1 METKEKFELV
11 ELIKQDINTIAKKEA
26 EGAKAE
32 AANLYKSLE
41 EKIGKSLDGFVT
53 KEAFDKA
60 ENDLKKAMNA
70 YEAGAA
76 KDVTF
81 SAALAEEITK
91 SLDSMN
97 ALKSGRTKSAEIY
110 IQKDPAI
117 MTSTN
122 SITGSNT
129 AAGRF
134 AINNNET
141 IVPIARRQ
149 TYIRQI
155 IGMGATDQEVYPYL
169 RETAKEGAFG
179 VQNPEGSAKPQVEYK
194 AELVTA
200 VESTISAWQK
210 IGRQTL
216 SNVRGLSSFIQLV
229 MVADLMIK
237 EDDELLNGTGSNG
250 RVQGFL
256 QGASAPS
263 SFGLTIASPQIYDVI
278 AGSAAKL
285 SALDYTA
292 NFALVNPVDYWKMV
306 TLKDQD
312 NAYLQNVIYNA
323 SASSLN
329 VFGIPVFPTT
339 AITAGN
345 YVVGD
350 SRYVMPMQREGIS
363 LRFFEQDDKNVQE
376 NLITARI
383 EERILQAVYRPNA
396 FVGGSIAT
404 AITNL
409 TPST

>member
-11 ELIKQDINTIAKKEA
+11 ELIKNEINTIAKKEA

-32 AANLYKSLE
+32 ANELYKSLE
-41 EKIGKSLDGFVT
+41 SKIEKSLDGFVT
-53 KEAFDKA
+53 KDAFDKA
-60 ENDLKKAMNA
+60 ENDLKKAMSA

-76 KDVTF
+76 KDVSF
-81 SAALAEEITK
+81 SASLAEEITK

-110 IQKDPAI
+110 IQKDPSI

-155 IGMGATDQEVYPYL
+155 VGMGATDQEVYPYL
-169 RETAKEGAFG
+169 RETAKDGAFG

-200 VESTISAWQK
+200 VESTIAAWQK

-237 EDDELLNGTGSNG
+237 EDDELLNGTGTNG

-263 SFGLTIASPQIYDVI
+263 AFGLTIASPQIYDVI

-306 TLKDQD
+306 TLKQD
-312 NAYLQNVIYNA
+312 DKAYLQNVIYNA

-350 SRYVMPMQREGIS
+350 SRYTMPMQREGIS
-363 LRFFEQDDKNVQE
+363 LRFFDQDDKNVQE

>member
-32 AANLYKSLE
+32 ANELYKSLE
-41 EKIGKSLDGFVT
+41 NKIEKSLDGFVT

-60 ENDLKKAMNA
+60 ENDLKKAMTA

-76 KDVTF
+76 KDVSF

-122 SITGSNT
+122 SITGSDT
-129 AAGRF
+129 ASGRF
-134 AINNNET
+134 AINNNQT

-200 VESTISAWQK
+200 VESTIAAWQK

-263 SFGLTIASPQIYDVI
+263 AFGLTITSPQIYDVI

-306 TLKDQD
+306 TLKQD
-312 NAYLQNVIYNA
+312 DKAYLQNVIYNA

>member
-11 ELIKQDINTIAKKEA
+11 ELIKQDITTIAKKEA
-26 EGAKAE
+26 EGAKSE
-32 AANLYKSLE
+32 AADLYKSLE
-41 EKIGKSLDGFVT
+41 SKIEKSLDGFVT
-53 KEAFDKA
+53 KEVFDKA
-60 ENDLKKAMNA
+60 ENDLKKALSA
-70 YEAGAA
+70 YEAGAS
-76 KDVTF
+76 KDVSF
-81 SAALAEEITK
+81 SASLADNIVK
-91 SLDSMN
+91 SMDAMT
-97 ALKSGRTKSAEIY
+97 ALKSGRTKSAEIF
-110 IQKDPAI
+110 IQKDPSI
-117 MTSTN
+117 MTATN

-169 RETAKEGAFG
+169 RETAKEGTFG

-200 VESTISAWQK
+200 VESTIAAWQK

-216 SNVRGLSSFIQLV
+216 TNVRGLSSFIQLV

-256 QGASAPS
+256 QGASSPA
-263 SFGLTIASPQIYDVI
+263 SFGLTITSPQIYDVI

-285 SALDYTA
+285 SVLDYTA

-306 TLKDQD
+306 TLKQD
-312 NAYLQNVIYNA
+312 DKAYLQNVIFNA

-409 TPST
+409 TPTT

>member
-11 ELIKQDINTIAKKEA
+11 ELIKNDINTIAKKEA

-60 ENDLKKAMNA
+60 ENDLKKAMTA

-76 KDVTF
+76 KDVSF
-81 SAALAEEITK
+81 GASLAEEITK

-134 AINNNET
+134 AIDNNQT

-200 VESTISAWQK
+200 VESTIAAWQK

-263 SFGLTIASPQIYDVI
+263 AFGLTIASPQIYDVI

-306 TLKDQD
+306 TLKQD
-312 NAYLQNVIYNA
+312 DKAYLQNVIYNA

>member
-32 AANLYKSLE
+32 ANELYKSLE
-41 EKIGKSLDGFVT
+41 SKIEKSLDGFVT

-60 ENDLKKAMNA
+60 ENDLKKAMTA

-200 VESTISAWQK
+200 VESTIAAWQK

-263 SFGLTIASPQIYDVI
+263 AFGLTIASPQIYDVI

-339 AITAGN
+339 AIAAGN

-350 SRYVMPMQREGIS
+350 SRYTMPMQREGIS

>member
-11 ELIKQDINTIAKKEA
+11 ELIKQDISTIAKKEA

-41 EKIGKSLDGFVT
+41 DKIEKSLDGFVT

-60 ENDLKKAMNA
+60 ENDLKKALNA

-76 KDVTF
+76 KDVSF
-81 SAALAEEITK
+81 SAALSDGITK
-91 SLDSMN
+91 SMDSLMT
-97 ALKSGRTKSAEIY
+97 LRSGRSKSAEVY
-110 IQKDPAI
+110 LQKDPTS

-194 AELVTA
+194 AELITA
-200 VESTISAWQK
+200 VESTIAAWQK

-237 EDDELLNGTGSNG
+237 EDDELLNGTGANG

-256 QGASAPS
+256 QSASAPS
-263 SFGLTIASPQIYDVI
+263 SFGLTIASPQVYDVI

-285 SALDYTA
+285 AALNYTA

-306 TLKDQD
+306 TLKDD
-312 NAYLQNVIYNA
+312 EKAYLQSIIYNA
-323 SASSLN
+323 AASSLN

-345 YVVGD
+345 FVVGD

-363 LRFFEQDDKNVQE
+363 LRFFEEDDKNVQE

-383 EERILQAVYRPNA
+383 EERILQAVYRTDA

>member
-200 VESTISAWQK
+200 VESTIAAWQK

>member
-1 METKEKFELV
+1 MEMKEKL
-11 ELIKQDINTIAKKEA
+11 ELIDLIKSDISTIAKKEA
-26 EGAKAE
+26 EGAKTEVAD
-32 AANLYKSLE
+32 LHKSLE
-41 EKIGKSLDGFVT
+41 AKIQSSLDGFVT

-60 ENDLKKAMNA
+60 ENDLKKALTA
-70 YEAGAA
+70 YENHAS
-76 KDVTF
+76 KDVSF
-81 SAALAEEITK
+81 SAALADGITK
-91 SLDSMN
+91 SMDSLMT
-97 ALKSGRTKSAEIY
+97 LRSGRSKSAEVY
-110 IQKDPAI
+110 LQKDPAS

-129 AAGRF
+129 NAGRF

-141 IVPIARRQ
+141 IVPLARNQ
-149 TYIRQI
+149 VHIRQV

-194 AELVTA
+194 AELITA
-200 VESTISAWQK
+200 VESTIAAWQK

-229 MVADLMIK
+229 MVADLLIK
-237 EDDELLNGTGSNG
+237 EDDELLNGTGLNG

-256 QGASAPS
+256 QSASAPS
-263 SFGLTIASPQIYDVI
+263 SFGLTILAPQIYDVI

-285 SALDYTA
+285 AALNYNA

-306 TLKDQD
+306 TLKDD
-312 NAYLQNVIYNA
+312 EKAYLQNIIYNA
-323 SASSLN
+323 AASSLN
-329 VFGIPVFPTT
+329 VFGIPVVATT

-345 YVVGD
+345 FIVGD

-363 LRFFEQDDKNVQE
+363 LRFFEEDDKNVQE

-383 EERILQAVYRPNA
+383 EERILQAVYRTDA

>member
-1 METKEKFELV
+1 MKEKL
-11 ELIKQDINTIAKKEA
+11 ELIDLIKSDISTIAKKEA
-26 EGAKAE
+26 EGAKSEVAS
-32 AANLYKSLE
+32 LHKSLE
-41 EKIGKSLDGFVT
+41 DKITASLDGFVT

-60 ENDLKKAMNA
+60 ENELKKALTAFESNN
-70 YEAGAA
+70 A
-76 KDVTF
+76 KDVSF
-81 SAALAEEITK
+81 GASLAEGITK
-91 SLDSMN
+91 SMDSLMT
-97 ALKSGRTKSAEIY
+97 LRSGRSKSAEVFL
-110 IQKDPAI
+110 QKDPTS

-129 AAGRF
+129 NAGRF

-141 IVPIARRQ
+141 IVPLARNQ
-149 TYIRQI
+149 VHIRQV

-169 RETAKEGAFG
+169 RETAKEGAFA
-179 VQNPEGSAKPQVEYK
+179 VQDPEASAKAQVEYK
-194 AELVTA
+194 AELITA
-200 VESTISAWQK
+200 VESTIAAWQK

-229 MVADLMIK
+229 MVADLLIK
-237 EDDELLNGTGSNG
+237 EDDELLNGTGANG

-256 QGASAPS
+256 QSASAPNT
-263 SFGLTIASPQIYDVI
+263 FGLTIASPQIYDVI

-285 SALDYTA
+285 AALNYNA

-306 TLKDQD
+306 TLKDQEQ
-312 NAYLQNVIYNA
+312 AYLQNIIYNA
-323 SASSLN
+323 SASALN
-329 VFGIPVFPTT
+329 VFGIPVVSTT

-345 YVVGD
+345 FVVGD

-363 LRFFEQDDKNVQE
+363 LRFFEEDDKNVQE

-383 EERILQAVYRPNA
+383 EERILQAVYRPDA

>member
-11 ELIKQDINTIAKKEA
+11 ELIKQDITTIAKKEA

-32 AANLYKSLE
+32 ASELYKSLE
-41 EKIGKSLDGFVT
+41 SKIEKSLDGFVT

-60 ENDLKKAMNA
+60 ENDLKKALSD
-70 YEAGAA
+70 YEN
-76 KDVTF
+76 KVSNDVSF
-81 SAALAEEITK
+81 SASLSESIVK
-91 SLDSMN
+91 SMDAMT
-97 ALKSGRTKSAEIY
+97 ALKSGRTKTAELY
-110 IQKDPAI
+110 IQKDPSI
-117 MTSTN
+117 MTATN

-129 AAGRF
+129 AQGRF

-169 RETAKEGAFG
+169 RETAKDGSFG

-194 AELVTA
+194 SELVTA
-200 VESTISAWQK
+200 VESTIAAWQK

-216 SNVRGLSSFIQLV
+216 TNVRGLSSFIQLV

-256 QGASAPS
+256 QSASAPS
-263 SFGLTIASPQIYDVI
+263 SFGLTITSPQIYDVI

-285 SALDYTA
+285 AALDYTA

-306 TLKDQD
+306 TLKQD
-312 NAYLQNVIYNA
+312 DKAYLQNVIFNA

-339 AITAGN
+339 AISAGN

-396 FVGGSIAT
+396 FVGGAIAT

>member
-1 METKEKFELV
+1 MENKEKFELV
-11 ELIKQDINTIAKKEA
+11 ELIKQDITTIAKKEA

-32 AANLYKSLE
+32 ANDLYKSLE
-41 EKIGKSLDGFVT
+41 SKIEKSLDGFVT

-60 ENDLKKAMNA
+60 ENDLKKALSD
-70 YEAGAA
+70 YENKVA
-76 KDVTF
+76 KDVSF
-81 SAALAEEITK
+81 SASLAESITK
-91 SLDSMN
+91 GMDSMN
-97 ALKSGRTKSAEIY
+97 ALKSGRTKSAELY
-110 IQKDPAI
+110 IQKDPTI
-117 MTSTN
+117 MTSTT
-122 SITGSNT
+122 SITGSDT
-129 AAGRF
+129 AAGRY

-179 VQNPEGSAKPQVEYK
+179 VQNPEGSAKPQVQYK

-200 VESTISAWQK
+200 VESTIAAWQK

-216 SNVRGLSSFIQLV
+216 TNVRGLSSFIQLV
-229 MVADLMIK
+229 MVGDLMIK
-237 EDDELLNGTGSNG
+237 EDDELLNGTGTNG

-256 QGASAPS
+256 QGASSPA
-263 SFGLTIASPQIYDVI
+263 SFGLTIPAPQIYDVV

-285 SALDYTA
+285 AALDYTA

-306 TLKDQD
+306 TLKDQE
-312 NAYLQNVIYNA
+312 NAYLQNIIFNA
-323 SASSLN
+323 ATNALF
-329 VFGIPVFPTT
+329 VFGIPVYATT

-363 LRFFEQDDKNVQE
+363 LRFFEQDDVNVQE

-409 TPST
+409 TPTT

>member
-11 ELIKQDINTIAKKEA
+11 ELIKQDISTIAKKEA

-32 AANLYKSLE
+32 AASLYKSLE
-41 EKIGKSLDGFVT
+41 EKIEKSMDGFVT

-60 ENDLKKAMNA
+60 ENDLKKALTA
-70 YEAGAA
+70 YEAGVA
-76 KDVTF
+76 KDVSF
-81 SAALAEEITK
+81 GASLAEAITK
-91 SLDSMN
+91 SMDDMT
-97 ALKSGRTKSAEIY
+97 ALKSGRTKSAELY
-110 IQKDPAI
+110 IQKDPGI

-129 AAGRF
+129 AQGRF

-149 TYIRQI
+149 THIRQI

-169 RETAKEGAFG
+169 RETPKEGVFG
-179 VQNPEGSAKPQVEYK
+179 VQNPEGSAKQQVEYK
-194 AELVTA
+194 SELVTA
-200 VESTISAWQK
+200 VESTIAAWQK

-216 SNVRGLSSFIQLV
+216 TNVRGLSSFVQLV
-229 MVADLMIK
+229 MVSDLMIK

-256 QGASAPS
+256 QSASAPN
-263 SFGLTIASPQIYDVI
+263 SFGLTIPAPQLYDVI

-285 SALDYTA
+285 AALDYFA

-306 TLKDQD
+306 TLKDKD
-312 NAYLQNVIYNA
+312 EDYLQNIIFNA
-323 SASSLN
+323 SSNALF
-329 VFGIPVFPTT
+329 VFGIPVYATT

-383 EERILQAVYRPNA
+383 EERILQAVYRTDA
-396 FVGGSIAT
+396 FVGGSINT
-404 AITNL
+404 AIAAL
-409 TPST
+409 TPTT

>member
-32 AANLYKSLE
+32 ASELYKSLE
-41 EKIGKSLDGFVT
+41 SKIEKSLDGFVT

-70 YEAGAA
+70 YEVGVA
-76 KDVTF
+76 KDVSF

-91 SLDSMN
+91 SMDSMN

-110 IQKDPAI
+110 IQKDPTI
-117 MTSTN
+117 MTSTT
-122 SITGSNT
+122 SLTGSDT
-129 AAGRF
+129 ASGRF

-141 IVPIARRQ
+141 IVPLARRV
-149 TYIRQI
+149 THIRQI

-179 VQNPEGSAKPQVEYK
+179 VQNPEGSAKPQVQYK

-200 VESTISAWQK
+200 VESTIAAWQK

-229 MVADLMIK
+229 MVSDLMIK

-256 QGASAPS
+256 QSATAPS
-263 SFGLTIASPQIYDVI
+263 AFGLTIPAPQTYDVI

-285 SALDYTA
+285 AALDYNA

-306 TLKDQD
+306 TLKDKED
-312 NAYLQNVIYNA
+312 GYLQNIIFNSSTNA
-323 SASSLN
+323 LF
-329 VFGIPVFPTT
+329 VFGIPVYSTT
-339 AITAGN
+339 AIAAGN

-409 TPST
+409 TPTT

>member
-1 METKEKFELV
+1 MEMKEKL
-11 ELIKQDINTIAKKEA
+11 ELIDLIKSDISTIAKKEA
-26 EGAKAE
+26 EGAKSEVAE
-32 AANLYKSLE
+32 LHKSLE
-41 EKIGKSLDGFVT
+41 SKINASLDGFVT

-60 ENDLKKAMNA
+60 ENDLRKAMTA
-70 YEAGAA
+70 FEAGQA
-76 KDVTF
+76 KDVSF
-81 SAALAEEITK
+81 SASLAEGITK
-91 SLDSMN
+91 SMDDLTSMR
-97 ALKSGRTKSAEIY
+97 SGRSKSAEIY
-110 IQKDPAI
+110 LQKDPGI
-117 MTSTN
+117 MTATA

-169 RETAKEGAFG
+169 CETPKEGVFG

-194 AELVTA
+194 AELKTA
-200 VESTISAWQK
+200 VESTIAAWQK

-216 SNVRGLSSFIQLV
+216 TNVRGLSSFIQMV
-229 MVADLMIK
+229 MVADLLIK

-256 QGASAPS
+256 QSASAPTA
-263 SFGLTIASPQIYDVI
+263 FGLTIPSPQIYDVI

-285 SALDYTA
+285 AGLNYTA
-292 NFALVNPVDYWKMV
+292 NFALVNPVDYWRMV
-306 TLKDQD
+306 TLKDQE
-312 NAYLQNVIYNA
+312 NAYLQNIIYNA
-323 SASSLN
+323 SSSSLN

-345 YVVGD
+345 FVVGD

-363 LRFFEQDDKNVQE
+363 LRFFDQDDKNVQE

-383 EERILQAVYRPNA
+383 EERILQAVYRTDA
-396 FVGGSIAT
+396 FIGGSIAT
-404 AITNL
+404 AVTNL

>member
-11 ELIKQDINTIAKKEA
+11 ELIKNDINTIAKKEA

-60 ENDLKKAMNA
+60 ENDLKKALTA
-70 YEAGAA
+70 YENKAA
-76 KDVTF
+76 KDVSF
-81 SAALAEEITK
+81 GASLAEEITK

-122 SITGSNT
+122 SITGSNS

-200 VESTISAWQK
+200 VESTIAAWQK

>member
-1 METKEKFELV
+1 MDTKEKFELV
-11 ELIKQDINTIAKKEA
+11 ELIKSDITTIAKKEA
-26 EGAKAE
+26 EGAKTE
-32 AANLYKSLE
+32 AAELYKSLE
-41 EKIGKSLDGFVT
+41 SKIQTSLDGFVT

-60 ENDLKKAMNA
+60 ENDLKKALNA
-70 YEAGAA
+70 YEAGVA
-76 KDVTF
+76 KDVSF
-81 SAALAEEITK
+81 SAALADSIVK
-91 SLDSMN
+91 SMDEMTSLRN
-97 ALKSGRTKSAEIY
+97 GRSKSADIY
-110 IQKDPAI
+110 IQKDPSI
-117 MTSTN
+117 MTATN

-169 RETAKEGAFG
+169 RETAKDGSFG

-200 VESTISAWQK
+200 VESTVAAWQK

-216 SNVRGLSSFIQLV
+216 TNVRGLSSFIQLV

-237 EDDELLNGTGSNG
+237 EDNELLNGTGSNG

-256 QGASAPS
+256 QSASAPS
-263 SFGLTIASPQIYDVI
+263 SFGLTIAAPQIYDVV

-285 SALDYTA
+285 AALDYTA

-306 TLKDQD
+306 TLKADD
-312 NAYLQNVIYNA
+312 KNYLQNVIYNA

-345 YVVGD
+345 FVVGD

-363 LRFFEQDDKNVQE
+363 LKFFEQDDKNVQE

-383 EERILQAVYRPNA
+383 EERILQAVYRTNA

>member
-11 ELIKQDINTIAKKEA
+11 ELIKQDINTIARKEA

-32 AANLYKSLE
+32 VTELYKGLE
-41 EKIGKSLDGFVT
+41 SKIEKSLDGFVT

-60 ENDLKKAMNA
+60 ENDLKKALTA
-70 YEAGAA
+70 YNDKASKE
-76 KDVTF
+76 VSF
-81 SAALAEEITK
+81 SASLAEEITK
-91 SLDSMN
+91 GMDSLN
-97 ALKSGRTKSAEIY
+97 TLKSGRSKSAEIF

-117 MTSTN
+117 MTATN
-122 SITGSNT
+122 SITGSDSN
-129 AAGRF
+129 AGRF

-141 IVPIARRQ
+141 IVPLARRQ
-149 TYIRQI
+149 THIRQI
-155 IGMGATDQEVYPYL
+155 IGLGATDQEVYPYL

-179 VQNPEGSAKPQVEYK
+179 VQNPEGSAKAQVEYK
-194 AELVTA
+194 AELITA
-200 VESTISAWQK
+200 VESTIAAWQK

-229 MVADLMIK
+229 MVADLLIK

-256 QGASAPS
+256 QSASAPS
-263 SFGLTIASPQIYDVI
+263 SFGLTISAPQTYDVI

-285 SALDYTA
+285 AALDYNA

-306 TLKDQD
+306 TLKDQE
-312 NAYLQNVIYNA
+312 NAYLQNIIFNSAVNA
-323 SASSLN
+323 LF
-329 VFGIPVFPTT
+329 VFGIPVYSTT
-339 AITAGN
+339 AISAGN
-345 YVVGD
+345 FVVGD

-363 LRFFEQDDKNVQE
+363 LRFFDQDDKNVQE

-404 AITNL
+404 AVAAL

>member
-1 METKEKFELV
+1 MDTKEKFELV
-11 ELIKQDINTIAKKEA
+11 ELIKSDITTIAKKEA
-26 EGAKAE
+26 EGAKTE
-32 AANLYKSLE
+32 AAELYKSLE
-41 EKIGKSLDGFVT
+41 SKIQTSLDGFVT

-60 ENDLKKAMNA
+60 ENDLKKALNA
-70 YEAGAA
+70 YEAGVA
-76 KDVTF
+76 KDVSF
-81 SAALAEEITK
+81 SAALADSIVK
-91 SLDSMN
+91 SMDEMTSLRN
-97 ALKSGRTKSAEIY
+97 GRSKSADIY
-110 IQKDPAI
+110 IQKDPSI
-117 MTSTN
+117 MTATN

-169 RETAKEGAFG
+169 RETAKDGSFG

-200 VESTISAWQK
+200 VESTVAAWKK

-216 SNVRGLSSFIQLV
+216 TNVRGLSSFIQLV

-256 QGASAPS
+256 QSASAPS
-263 SFGLTIASPQIYDVI
+263 SFGLTIAAPQIYDVV

-285 SALDYTA
+285 AALDYTA

-306 TLKDQD
+306 TLKADD
-312 NAYLQNVIYNA
+312 KNYLQNVIYNA

-345 YVVGD
+345 FVVGD

-383 EERILQAVYRPNA
+383 EERILQAVYRTNA

>member
-11 ELIKQDINTIAKKEA
+11 ELIKNDINTIAKKEA

-122 SITGSNT
+122 SITGSDT
-129 AAGRF
+129 ASGRF
-134 AINNNET
+134 AINNNQT

-200 VESTISAWQK
+200 VESTIAAWQK

-263 SFGLTIASPQIYDVI
+263 AFGLTIASPQIYDVI

-306 TLKDQD
+306 TLKQD
-312 NAYLQNVIYNA
+312 DKAYLQNVIYNA